1 MDYAHDEAGGKR
13 MRNPLLIAAALSGFI
28 AVAFGAF
35 ATHALKN
42 QLTAQHLEWIDIGW
56 RYQVFH
62 TLALLV
68 LGSYVA
74 VMQQLKGRVAYKRA
88 VDFIGVFW
96 VIGILCFSFTLYAMA
111 AFDTRFPPFIVPFG
125 GTSFLIGWVILLVIS
140 LKKNAEKI

>member
-1 MDYAHDEAGGKR
+1 
-13 MRNPLLIAAALSGFI
+13 MRNPLLISAALSGFI
-28 AVAFGAF
+28 TVAFGAF
-35 ATHALKN
+35 ATHGLKN

-68 LGSYVA
+68 LGGYIA
-74 VMQQLKGRVAYKRA
+74 VMKHLNGRVVHKRA

-111 AFDTRFPPFIVPFG
+111 VFDTRFPPLIVPFG
-125 GTSFLIGWVILLVIS
+125 GTAFLIGWAILLMIS
-140 LKKNAEKI
+140 LKKNITNKTQ